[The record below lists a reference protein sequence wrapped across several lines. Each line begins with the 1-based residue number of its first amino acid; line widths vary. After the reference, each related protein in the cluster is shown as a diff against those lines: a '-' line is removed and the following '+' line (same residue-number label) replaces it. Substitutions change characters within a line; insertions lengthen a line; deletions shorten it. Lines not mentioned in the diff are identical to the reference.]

1 MTAVL
6 WHEGVTQIDTLV
18 ISHADTDHFNA
29 VPELLERFAV
39 GEILVPPAFLASESW
54 AVAEVLRQARLAG
67 ITVRATQAGDS
78 FALDPLCRIRVL
90 HPEIGDGDPEQHAV
104 APEAEVTADNETSL
118 VLAVESAGRRLL
130 LTGDLEGEA
139 LARFVASDPEPCDVL
154 IAPHHGSRTS
164 LPPDI
169 ARATAADWVVVSGLG
184 AAGWPEVRDAYARAR
199 SDGRLVSVIKTGP
212 GDDSAGG
219 AIALTLTASS
229 VRVEQ
234 FDGGCWR
241 EVPADLGQEAP
252 GGSRGTPGGN
262 AIRRAMQIRESPT
275 NRSPRTSVRGF
286 YGSVHASP
294 ERERWDSP
302 PESGRVRSQP
312 ATISTS
318 WLATKPASSISTPLV
333 NP

>member
-39 GEILVPPAFLASESW
+39 GEIVVSPAFLASESW
-54 AVAEVLRQARLAG
+54 AVAELLRQAGVAG
-67 ITVRATQAGDS
+67 VSVRATRAGDS

-90 HPEIGDGDPEQHAV
+90 HAEVGGGDLERHAV
-104 APEAEVTADNETSL
+104 ASTADVTSDNETSL

-139 LARFVASDPEPCDVL
+139 LARFVASDPDTCDVL
-154 IAPHHGSRTS
+154 VAPHHGSRTS

-199 SDGRLVSVIKTGP
+199 LDGGLVSVIKTGP
-212 GDDSAGG
+212 DAESAGG

-229 VRVEQ
+229 VRVDQ
-234 FDGGCWR
+234 FAGDRWR
-241 EVPADLGQEAP
+241 QVPP
-252 GGSRGTPGGN
+252 GGETP
-262 AIRRAMQIRESPT
+262 RRTQDE
-275 NRSPRTSVRGF
+275 NRSRHLAVS
-286 YGSVHASP
+286 
-294 ERERWDSP
+294 SP
-302 PESGRVRSQP
+302 PSGCVRIQP
-312 ATISTS
+312 TAISAS